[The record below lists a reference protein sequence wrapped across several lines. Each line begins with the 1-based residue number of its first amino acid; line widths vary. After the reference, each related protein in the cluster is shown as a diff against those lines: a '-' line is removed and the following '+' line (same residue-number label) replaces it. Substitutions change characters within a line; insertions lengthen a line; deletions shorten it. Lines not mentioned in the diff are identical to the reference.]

1 MLTFEQTM
9 KPIWETDTVY
19 AESFTMVKDQNGNAR
34 APFLYPPLKI
44 LGVTNATFT
53 ETYEEG
59 KDFIIENNC
68 IVLTENSRIFA
79 FTEKEVYEA
88 EPIPDR
94 HFPHPTGNLLYGEA
108 NFYHRHQ
115 ICATYTCA
123 PGGWTGIRPEIAAE
137 KLPRTFEKLHSG
149 TPLTAV
155 VFGDSISAGANAS
168 KNSNTEPFQPPYAT
182 LFIDGLRKHFSG
194 CDITFH
200 NPSVGGKNAIWGE
213 ESTKERVCVH
223 KPDFVVIAFG
233 MNDGGRDSKEFA
245 NNIRGIMRQVREV
258 NADAEFILVA
268 TSTPN
273 PILTDPRA
281 KFFNG
286 QHIFKEVLDEIAAD
300 PIEGKGVAVANI
312 RDMQAFLHSKKRFID
327 TTGNNVNH
335 PNDFFYRLYAQYLCG
350 MFY

>member
-44 LGVTNATFT
+44 LEVTNATFT

-79 FTEKEVYEA
+79 FTEQELYHEEYDKEK
-88 EPIPDR
+88 
-94 HFPHPTGNLLYGEA
+94 HFPYPDGNLRYGGGD
-108 NFYHRHQ
+108 FFHQRQ
-115 ICATYTCA
+115 ICVTYTCA
-123 PGGWTGIRPEIAAE
+123 PGGWTGHRPEKAAC
-137 KLPRTFEKLHSG
+137 KLPHTFEKLRSG

-155 VFGDSISAGANAS
+155 VYGDSISAGANSS
-168 KNSNTEPFQPPYAT
+168 KNSNASPFQPPYAE
-182 LFIDGLRKHFSG
+182 LFIEGLRTHFN
-194 CDITFH
+194 CPIEFH

-233 MNDGGRDSKEFA
+233 MNDGGRDPQAFA
-245 NNIRGIMRQVREV
+245 GNIRSIMQQVREV
-258 NADAEFILVA
+258 NPQAEFLLIA

-273 PILTDPRA
+273 PMLTDPRA

-286 QHIFKEVLDEIAAD
+286 QSLFKEALDEIAAD